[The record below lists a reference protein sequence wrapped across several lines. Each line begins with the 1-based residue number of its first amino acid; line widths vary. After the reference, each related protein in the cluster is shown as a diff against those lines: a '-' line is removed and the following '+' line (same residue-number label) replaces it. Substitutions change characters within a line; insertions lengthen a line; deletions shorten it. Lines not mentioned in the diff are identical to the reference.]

1 MISSVLTLFNWSLR
15 MDAKSVFPYILRA
28 VFALMMLF
36 AISASA
42 VNMAGS
48 NSVGLQ
54 LFGYICFMN
63 VAVIT
68 VAGVSY
74 FVTAVTEEK
83 DAGTY
88 ALLRLAGMSP
98 LSITLGKSTS
108 RLVTS
113 LMLLVIQ
120 LPFTFLSIT
129 LGGVLWSQII
139 AAYLSLAAWMILIAN
154 MSLFCSVRCA
164 TSGRAASLASFI
176 LLVFFLVPPVVTN
189 GLAALP
195 ASAVHPRVEALLEDV
210 VVWTGTVSVV
220 NQLLYLFTLTGP
232 VVFLP
237 AQVWWNI
244 LLGLAFFIISTA
256 CLDRWSAPSE
266 SGVMIEHKKL
276 RRFEVGRCWRLPI
289 AWKEFL
295 YFTGGRSFFV
305 AKFVMGGIVY
315 AGFVAYQSAG
325 SGPYQ
330 LRLVGDH
337 GWNALLTFVCCLT
350 AEVLLYA
357 SGVLFFEI
365 RQLTQ
370 STLATVPI
378 SHVRVLL
385 EKTIGCL
392 IAIIPVVFWIG
403 FTMVFGYQSINR
415 YLSLTMV
422 VSYLVMLGFSSHVA
436 ALLSLYTRWAALP
449 LTVLIAIPSFGFL
462 ALPILALTQLSA
474 NLAAQQG
481 IPTSDLI
488 VIMINV
494 FWTWMFILL
503 PLELWIRDRW
513 ISVTRVS

>member
-1 MISSVLTLFNWSLR
+1 MISSVLTLFNWTLR

-36 AISASA
+36 AISVSA
-42 VNMAGS
+42 VSASGL
-48 NSVGLQ
+48 NSVGLR
-54 LFGYICFMN
+54 LFENICFMN

-68 VAGVSY
+68 VAGISY

-120 LPFTFLSIT
+120 MPFTFLSIT
-129 LGGVLWSQII
+129 LGGILWTQII
-139 AAYLSLAAWMILIAN
+139 AAYIALAAWMILIAN

-164 TSGRAASLASFI
+164 TSGRAASLAGFVLI
-176 LLVFFLVPPVVTN
+176 IFFALPPLIQN

-195 ASAVHPRVEALLEDV
+195 PKVVSPGVSWFLMGLVDWIHDLSIVERLNNLLDPAA
-210 VVWTGTVSVV
+210 G
-220 NQLLYLFTLTGP
+220 
-232 VVFLP
+232 VVFFASQFWFDVLFG
-237 AQVWWNI
+237 
-244 LLGLAFFIISTA
+244 LLLFGISTF
-256 CLDRWSAPSE
+256 CLDLWSAPSD
-266 SGVMIEHKKL
+266 SGVMIENKKL

-295 YFTGGRSFFV
+295 YFTGGRTFFV
-305 AKFVMGGIVY
+305 AKFVMGGVIY
-315 AGFVAYQSAG
+315 GGFVAFQSLDG
-325 SGPYQ
+325 SAKQ
-330 LRLVGDH
+330 LQLTGDH
-337 GWNALLTFVCCLT
+337 GWNALLTFVIWLT

-370 STLATVPI
+370 STLATAPI
-378 SHVRVLL
+378 SNVRVLL
-385 EKTIGCL
+385 EKTIGCA
-392 IAIIPVVFWIG
+392 IATLPVVFWIG

-503 PLELWIRDRW
+503 PIEIWIRDRW
-513 ISVTRVS
+513 IAVTRNS